1 MNNKKSLQLE
11 THKSR
16 QNVADDIQCVISM
29 CGTHPYVKQV
39 ITNAGTTPTT
49 ILYADD
55 GMSDMKN
62 VFLNHPDTILGVDR
76 TFNLGNIFLT
86 STVFKHP
93 ALIRN
98 VTGEHPILQGPLFYI
113 EVLIRRLIACFFP
126 LEP

>member
-1 MNNKKSLQLE
+1 MQ
-11 THKSR
+11 
-16 QNVADDIQCVISM
+16 
-29 CGTHPYVKQV
+29 QV
-39 ITNAGTTPTT
+39 IANADTTPTT

-62 VFLNHPDTILGVDR
+62 VFLNHPDTVLGVDR

-98 VTGEHPILQGPLFYI
+98 VTGEHPIFQGPLFLHSSADTEAYY
-113 EVLIRRLIACFFP
+113 LFFP
-126 LEP
+126 T